1 MNIFIEI
8 LLWAIIAVG
17 AALGIKSGFI
27 RMAAKPVK
35 LVLAIVIAFSLA
47 TAFAEGVV
55 VPIIETPITNYIYD
69 FLSENCPDINAENIM
84 EELPT
89 VLKMAAGM
97 YGVDLEE
104 LAIQYA
110 EFDIVREITNTLAS
124 PVIDIFSLIIAFVVL
139 YFVSKLL
146 ISLALALLDLIFSG
160 GIFGVLNRVLG
171 GVSGTVLAIVA
182 AWGVAVLVE
191 FLFHINSNGMENAG
205 FLYTFFNT
213 YSPIELLLSF

>member
-47 TAFAEGVV
+47 TAFAESVV
-55 VPIIETPITNYIYD
+55 VPIIETPITNYIYE
-69 FLSENCPDINAENIM
+69 FLSENCPEINAENIM

-104 LAIQYA
+104 LALQYT
-110 EFDIVREITNTLAS
+110 EFDIIREITNTLAS
-124 PVIDIFSLIIAFVVL
+124 PVIEIFALIISFVVL
-139 YFVSKLL
+139 YLVSKLL

-171 GVSGTVLAIVA
+171 GVSGTVLAIVT

>member
-69 FLSENCPDINAENIM
+69 FLSENCPEINAENIM

-104 LAIQYA
+104 LALEYA
-110 EFDIVREITNTLAS
+110 EFDIIREITNTLAN
-124 PVIDIFSLIIAFVVL
+124 PVIEIFSLIIAFVVL
-139 YFVSKLL
+139 YLVSKLL

-171 GVSGTVLAIVA
+171 GISGTVLAIVA

-191 FLFHINSNGMENAG
+191 FSFHINSNGMENAG

>member
-69 FLSENCPDINAENIM
+69 FLSENCPEINAENIM

-104 LAIQYA
+104 LALEYA
-110 EFDIVREITNTLAS
+110 EFDIIREITNTLAS
-124 PVIDIFSLIIAFVVL
+124 PVIEIFSLIIAFVVL

-171 GVSGTVLAIVA
+171 GISGTVLAIVA